1 MYEIVSGIK
10 LIISQKIMAQIYQD
24 LCFFVI
30 SHRLRMLCCP
40 VAHSIVRGPELDRV
54 IVAASGENNASR
66 VHLDKTLLIQHIQL
80 HVQQTTPTIKL
91 RRRSLSCACM
101 QMQAWR
107 FVCTA
112 SNRRLRLCSSFR
124 SPPKE
129 RTRSLNLWSEV
140 AARTRTDA
148 NVFVLERGD
157 SSSSTP
163 TSTLWGCRECERWWK
178 LQR

>member
-1 MYEIVSGIK
+1 
-10 LIISQKIMAQIYQD
+10 MAQIYQD
-24 LCFFVI
+24 LIFFVA
-30 SHRLRMLCCP
+30 SYRLRMLCCP

-54 IVAASGENNASR
+54 IVAASGKNNASR

-80 HVQQTTPTIKL
+80 QVQQTTPTIKL

-112 SNRRLRLCSSFR
+112 SSRRLSMRLCSSFR

-148 NVFVLERGD
+148 NVFALERGD